1 MMKLSV
7 VAALLAL
14 AGCATPTTGVVPRN
28 EGLATVTHQGS
39 SGLVSTDSLKA
50 AAIQEADAYC
60 QRSGKRA
67 KVVRRV
73 PMSLNFAGPSLIITC
88 VAAIVSDRR
97 WVSRVCLL
105 HPPPLVW
112 I

>member
-1 MMKLSV
+1 MMKTSV
-7 VAALLAL
+7 VAALLVVL

-67 KVVRRV
+67 KVVHTKEI
-73 PMSLNFAGPSLIITC
+73 PAGPLG
-88 VAAIVSDRR
+88 R
-97 WVSRVCLL
+97 WPESEVLFRCE
-105 HPPPLVW
+105 
-112 I
+112 